1 MSAFSYLKITTERK
15 KHMAQFTNRASLTFN
30 DTTINSNIAVGEIV
44 EVLTATKTAVVDT
57 YGRND
62 SLSYVISLVNSGE
75 SALGPLTVT
84 DNLGE
89 YTTASGSYVPL
100 SYIEDSVLFFI
111 DGVAQ
116 PTPTVT
122 AESPLTLS
130 GITLGAG
137 SNAQIVYSARTND
150 FAPLGVDNTITN
162 EVSVSGGG
170 IGTPIVAQET
180 VTAAAEP
187 DLSINKSISPIPVAD
202 NGRLTYTFSIQ
213 NSGNTA
219 ALTTDNIV
227 LTDDFNPILSNLV
240 VTYNGTTWTEGV
252 NYTYNEATGEFATV
266 AGQIAVDA
274 ASYTT
279 DPVSG
284 AVIVTPGVS
293 TLTVTGTV

>member
-1 MSAFSYLKITTERK
+1 
-15 KHMAQFTNRASLTFN
+15 MAQFTNRASLTFN
-30 DTTINSNIAVGEIV
+30 NATINSNIAVGEIV

-62 SLSYVISLVNSGE
+62 SLSYVISLVNSAE
-75 SALGPLTVT
+75 SATGPLTVT

-89 YTTASGSYVPL
+89 YTTAEGSFVPL
-100 SYIEDSVLFFI
+100 DYIDGSVLFFI

-122 AESPLTLS
+122 SQSPLTLT
-130 GITLGAG
+130 GITLPAG

-150 FAPLGVDNTITN
+150 FAPLGVDDTIIN
-162 EVSVSGGG
+162 EVNVTGGG
-170 IGTPIVAQET
+170 ISTPIVANET

-187 DLSINKSISPIPVAD
+187 DLSITKSISPIPVAD

-213 NSGNTA
+213 NSGNVDA
-219 ALTTDNIV
+219 VAGDNIILNDV
-227 LTDDFNPILSNLV
+227 FDPILSNLV

-252 NYTYNEATGEFATV
+252 NYTYNEQTGLFSTV
-266 AGQIAVDA
+266 PGQITVDA
-274 ASYTT
+274 ATFTT
-279 DPVSG
+279 DPDTG

-293 TLTVTGTV
+293 ILTVTGTV